1 MSSGRKERPV
11 TPLSLFAALIP
22 IISIVVI
29 MCVAVLL
36 FGAEP
41 HIPLIVCTVI
51 AAIVG
56 IVHGHKWGDL
66 QRAFLKSVASG
77 LDAVILLALMGGL
90 VSTWII
96 SGTVP
101 AMVYYGLKIINPSI
115 FLVTSCALC
124 ALVSLACGSSWT
136 TAATIGIALMGIGT
150 GLGVNPAMT
159 AGSVISGVYFG
170 DRLSPMSDFTNLT
183 SAVTGV
189 NLFDHIRHMV
199 YTSVPALILALL
211 IYLVLRLGSVHGQD
225 VGIVN
230 SMRTVLAANFNIS
243 PWLLL
248 PPVLVILQSACHSRH
263 GGRHWTGMYY
273 VCCFSRRSR
282 QLAGYRGRSAQQH
295 QLWCEHCYRR

>member
-150 GLGVNPAMT
+150 GLGVN
-159 AGSVISGVYFG
+159 FG

-211 IYLVLRLGSVHGQD
+211 IYLVLGLGSVHGQD